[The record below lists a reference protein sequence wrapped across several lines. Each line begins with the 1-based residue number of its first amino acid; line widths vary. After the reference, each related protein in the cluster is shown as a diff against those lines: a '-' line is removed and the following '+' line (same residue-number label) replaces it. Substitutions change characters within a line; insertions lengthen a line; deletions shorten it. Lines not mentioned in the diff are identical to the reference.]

1 MLKNTRFAGA
11 LEKFVSGFFARKGR
25 GVRFRHAA
33 LSGRGLV
40 RTENQ
45 DHFFVDAASGLF
57 CVADGMGGGQGGA
70 KASEIVCREI
80 SSVPRSAGAS
90 GRIAA
95 LDESVRAANKAI
107 RDFASDA
114 GYDQMATTV
123 VFLSFDESGGVRAG
137 HVGDSRLYRFRGGR
151 LECLT
156 RDHTVAAEMRGA
168 GWKSLAAS
176 RASRLSH
183 VLTRAV
189 GVDREVQVEWTDLD
203 AKPGDRFLLC
213 TDGVYDMIDDRRI
226 EFLASRAKNPSDC
239 CKSLEKDILAA
250 GAADNYT
257 IVAVDFR

>member
-1 MLKNTRFAGA
+1 MQKKTNFAGA
-11 LEKFVSGFFARKGR
+11 IKKLIPGLFGRKTGGARL
-25 GVRFRHAA
+25 RHAA

-40 RTENQ
+40 RAENQ
-45 DHFFVDAASGLF
+45 DHYFADARGGLF

-70 KASEIVCREI
+70 KASEIVCREV
-80 SSVPRSAGAS
+80 SAASRSGA
-90 GRIAA
+90 AA
-95 LDESVRAANKAI
+95 ERNASLDACVRAANGAI
-107 RDFASDA
+107 RDFARGA
-114 GYDQMATTV
+114 GYSQMATTV
-123 VFLSFDESGGVRAG
+123 VFLTFDGMGGVHAG

-176 RASRLSH
+176 RASSLSH

-189 GVDREVQVEWTDLD
+189 GVDREVEVEWTELD
-203 AKPGDRFLLC
+203 AKPGDRFILC
-213 TDGVYDMIDDRRI
+213 SDGVYDMLDDRRI
-226 EFLASRAKNPSDC
+226 EFLVSRAKTPSGC

-257 IVAVDFR
+257 IIAVDMV